1 MYISSQLHFLKFM
14 QSLKKFFHHLPYQ
27 IYTCRLTFHTVI
39 IHLTI
44 SLVVSTG
51 VVGCT
56 SFCLFFLSPMVSLE
70 DKILGYVRDNYCS
83 SSESDDGAGGDD
95 DKGCMASNPTVS
107 TSAELP
113 PRTAETSNGGSSI
126 NTGPKGVLE
135 DWRLYKQMKCKEDL
149 ERDKKLV
156 EAAKRLCIIQQ
167 PVEDEEK
174 VFAELENDNELLRQF
189 AQKRMKELDQKYG
202 HQNSASYGHVFEL
215 NHREDMLNAVDVDSA
230 VTTIFVHIYEDEAQG
245 CAAMDECFQALAES
259 YPQFKFCRLRASAVG
274 MSREFRK
281 AGLPTLQAYKNKDL
295 VLNFVRII
303 DYLGDEFETEDV
315 ERFLIEYGGL
325 PDSQ

>member
-1 MYISSQLHFLKFM
+1 MSSQLHFLKFM
-14 QSLKKFFHHLPYQ
+14 QSLRKIFHHLPYQ
-27 IYTCRLTFHTVI
+27 IYTCRLTLHTVI

-51 VVGCT
+51 VVDYT
-56 SFCLFFLSPMVSLE
+56 YFPLFFLSSMVSLE

-83 SSESDDGAGGDD
+83 SSESDDEAGDDD
-95 DKGCMASNPTVS
+95 DKGCIASNPTVS
-107 TSAELP
+107 TSTELP
-113 PRTAETSNGGSSI
+113 PRTAETSNGGSSV

-167 PVEDEEK
+167 PVEDEDK
-174 VFAELENDNELLRQF
+174 VFAELENDNDLLKQF
-189 AQKRMKELDQKYG
+189 AQKRMKELGQKYG
-202 HQNSASYGHVFEL
+202 HQNSASYGQVFEL

-230 VTTIFVHIYEDEAQG
+230 VTTIFVHIYENEAQG

-303 DYLGDEFETEDV
+303 DYLGDEFEAEDV